1 MKNKCLLC
9 QLENDNEQAIVFES
23 NYCYFLMKK
32 QTVLLGSGIIIPKA
46 HKENVFELSK
56 EEWEDTYIL
65 LKKVKNYLDEHYQP
79 DGYNVGWNSGKIAG
93 QSISHAHLHIIPR
106 YKKEEHA
113 GKGIR
118 YWLKNQTI
126 NE

>member
-9 QLENDNEQAIVFES
+9 QLENDNQQAIVFES

-32 QTVLLGSGIIIPKA
+32 QTVLIGSGIIIPKA

-93 QSISHAHLHIIPR
+93 QSIFHAHLHIIPR
-106 YKKEEHA
+106 YKNEEHA

>member
-1 MKNKCLLC
+1 M
-9 QLENDNEQAIVFES
+9 I
-23 NYCYFLMKK
+23 
-32 QTVLLGSGIIIPKA
+32 GSEIIIPKA

-65 LKKVKNYLDEHYQP
+65 LKKVKTYLDDYYQP

-93 QSISHAHLHIIPR
+93 QLIPHAHLHIIPR
-106 YKKEEHA
+106 YKNEEHV

>member
-9 QLENDNEQAIVFES
+9 QLENDKEQAIVFES

-32 QTVLLGSGIIIPKA
+32 QTVLIGSGIIIPKA

-93 QSISHAHLHIIPR
+93 QSIFHAHLHIIPR
-106 YKKEEHA
+106 YKNEEHA

>member
-32 QTVLLGSGIIIPKA
+32 QTVLIGSGIIIPKA

-65 LKKVKNYLDEHYQP
+65 LKKVKNYLDEHYQQM
-79 DGYNVGWNSGKIAG
+79 DIMLVGTVVRLLVN
-93 QSISHAHLHIIPR
+93 QFPMHIYILFLDI
-106 YKKEEHA
+106 KKRNTQVKEYDI
-113 GKGIR
+113 G
-118 YWLKNQTI
+118 
-126 NE
+126 